1 MFKCLTS
8 FSCQVVLASLHPL
21 PLPVNFR
28 ISLSISITHKA
39 YRGCEIDLIKSID
52 QFLVYRHLKLLI
64 HEYGTSLHLFRSSFS
79 QKHFEIF
86 STQSCSAFVNVT
98 FENFSD
104 FFFHVI
110 VNGIVFL
117 ISFAK
122 VHS

>member
-21 PLPVNFR
+21 PLPANFT

-52 QFLVYRHLKLLI
+52 QFMVHRHLKLRI

-86 STQSCSAFVNVT
+86 STQSCTAFVIVT
-98 FENFSD
+98 FENFID
-104 FFFHVI
+104 VFHVI

-117 ISFAK
+117 NSFAK